1 MTVTSTD
8 AGQLAKDEALLHQ
21 NWHVEAINGPV
32 PQLISGRSIPATVPG
47 SIHTDL
53 MAAGLI
59 EDPYLDDNERLL
71 AWIGLC
77 DWRYSTSFQWRGDQH
92 QRTDLVFEGLDTVAV
107 IELNGERVA
116 ETANMHRTYRFDV
129 RALLREGSNDLTVT
143 FSSPV
148 KYADQASLEQ
158 GYRPHVNHHPYNSIR
173 KMACNFGWD
182 WGPDV
187 ATVGM
192 WRAVRLE
199 NWSTVRLA
207 SVSPVASVEGAG
219 GVVRVSVLL
228 EHAVASSAQVV
239 VRVAG
244 ETRTVDLAAGA
255 ESAAVDVDVTDVDL
269 WWPRGHGAQPLYDLQ
284 VDLVS
289 DGSDLDSWHGRVGFR
304 TVRVDTEPDAHG
316 TPFTLIINDRPI
328 FVKGANWIPD
338 DAFVHRVDRARYVER
353 LAQAESANMN
363 LLRVWGG
370 GIYESDD
377 FFDLCD
383 ELGILTWQDFL
394 FACAAYAEEE
404 PLRSEVEAEVRDNV
418 LRLLPHPS
426 VVVWNG
432 SNENVWGHEEW
443 GWAKRL
449 RGRTWGKG
457 YYDELLPELLRE
469 LDPQRPYTPSSPFSP
484 DPAHFPNDP
493 QHGSVHLWDLWNQR
507 DYPHYRSYQPR
518 FVAEYGWQGPPT
530 WSTLTRS
537 ISDSP
542 LTPESPG
549 MLVHQKAME
558 GNTKLIDGL
567 VDHLPLPDDTDDW
580 HWAMSLN
587 QARAIEVAIE
597 HFRSLSPL
605 CMGSI
610 VWQLNDCWPVTSWAA
625 IDGDGRA
632 KPLLYAIKHA
642 YEDRL
647 VTIQPRENGLAVCV
661 VNDTDQEWRDDVIV
675 RLLSYG
681 GHERASVTLPLQLGA
696 RESATL
702 TVPEEVATST
712 SSSGDLVCATV
723 GTERALWFFAEY
735 RDSELAAPQL
745 ATEVVPV
752 DEGYEVRVR
761 AGNLVRDLTL
771 LVDKVDSGARVDDQL
786 VTLLPGES
794 VTFHVQSASSLDAGE
809 LTAGRVLRSANQLVA
824 GGTAQ

>member
-8 AGQLAKDEALLHQ
+8 AGQLAKDEALLHE
-21 NWHVEAINGPV
+21 NWHVEVVKGPV
-32 PQLISGRSIPATVPG
+32 PEAIAGRSIPATVPG

-77 DWRYSTSFQWRGDQH
+77 DWRYSTSFQWRAGQH

-107 IELNGERVA
+107 IELNGERVG

-148 KYADQASLEQ
+148 KHADQASLEQ

-192 WRAVRLE
+192 WRPVRLE
-199 NWSTVRLA
+199 NWSTARLA
-207 SVSPVASVEGAG
+207 SVSPAASVKGAG
-219 GVVRVSVLL
+219 GVVRVSVVL
-228 EHAVASSAQVV
+228 EHSVVSSTQIVVSVASETQTVDVPAGEMSVV
-239 VRVAG
+239 V
-244 ETRTVDLAAGA
+244 
-255 ESAAVDVDVTDVDL
+255 DVEVTDVDL

-284 VDLVS
+284 VTLVS
-289 DGSDLDSWHGRVGFR
+289 DGSGIDSWQGRVGFR

-338 DAFVHRVDRARYVER
+338 DAFVHRVDRARYAAR

-383 ELGILTWQDFL
+383 ERGILTWQDFL

-418 LRLLPHPS
+418 VRLLPHPS
-426 VVVWNG
+426 LVVWNG

-469 LDPQRPYTPSSPFSP
+469 LDPHRPYTPSSPFSP

-625 IDGDGRA
+625 VDGDGRA

-647 VTIQPRENGLAVCV
+647 VTIQPRESGLAVCV
-661 VNDTDQEWRDDVIV
+661 VNDTDQEWRDDVVI
-675 RLLSYG
+675 RLLSYNG
-681 GHERASVTLPLQLGA
+681 EERASATVPLQLGA

-702 TVPEEVATST
+702 TIPAEVATSMT
-712 SSSGDLVCATV
+712 PGEELVCATV
-723 GTERALWFFAEY
+723 GAVRALWFFAEY
-735 RDSELAAPQL
+735 RDSELAAPRL
-745 ATEVVPV
+745 TAKVISVSG
-752 DEGYEVRVR
+752 GYEMRVR
-761 AGNLVRDLTL
+761 AENLVRDIAL
-771 LVDKVDSGARVDDQL
+771 LVDKVDPSARVDDQL

-794 VTFHVQSASSLDAGE
+794 VTFHVQSESSLNEGE
-809 LTAGRVLRSANQLVA
+809 LITHRVLRSANQLVV
-824 GGTAQ
+824 GETAP